1 MSTYYDLYETP
12 DPSGEG
18 KKKPLHARV
27 RSKGT
32 ITAKEFQ
39 ERLMKEQHM
48 PHAMVVGIMQAIS
61 NALGDWLAEGYNVEL
76 DELGFF
82 STTLKCTRP
91 AIQKKDIR
99 AESVRFETVKFRPS
113 KAFKDRR
120 QVMLTF
126 LEANVCIT
134 RAEYARLTRVT
145 DRCASSDLQEFLTEG
160 IIRKRGGGR
169 SVVYI
174 KHQV

>member
-48 PHAMVVGIMQAIS
+48 PHAMVV
-61 NALGDWLAEGYNVEL
+61 EL
-76 DELGFF
+76 C
-82 STTLKCTRP
+82 K
-91 AIQKKDIR
+91 
-99 AESVRFETVKFRPS
+99 PS
-113 KAFKDRR
+113 AMHWATGSPK
-120 QVMLTF
+120 
-126 LEANVCIT
+126 
-134 RAEYARLTRVT
+134 VT
-145 DRCASSDLQEFLTEG
+145 M
-160 IIRKRGGGR
+160 
-169 SVVYI
+169 
-174 KHQV
+174 